1 MPKPALAA
9 LCLCLCLILLA
20 SPAQAQF
27 LVGVAGPMSGPL
39 GPYGAQMVEGARAA
53 ADRINARGGF
63 AGETVELV
71 VVDDYADPTR
81 AEAVAQGLVERGA
94 RVVVGHFTSA
104 LSAIA
109 APVYARAGIVM
120 LTPSATDPTL
130 TDAESWNVFR
140 LAVRDDRQAALSGRH
155 LASAF
160 ANGRVG
166 LVHDK
171 SAYGKG
177 LVDRTRAV
185 INEAGLDDVLYA
197 GIDVGANNYAA
208 LVGQLRDA
216 DVDAVYFGGLHK
228 EAAIILRQMREA
240 GLDAVFVT
248 GDGALSPE
256 FATLAGDAAD
266 GVLMTAPIDRDALDR
281 DLALA
286 REAIGLS
293 GGRTA
298 LASFVALRVVEEA
311 VDALGSSDMRLVAGY
326 LREGGGVDTEI
337 GPIGFDTRGD
347 ATFTEF
353 GLFAWRRA
361 ESGFFDYRDNLVRR

>member
-1 MPKPALAA
+1 MRIPALAA
-9 LCLCLCLILLA
+9 LCLALFVA
-20 SPAQAQF
+20 SVPARAQF
-27 LVGVAGPMSGPL
+27 VVGVAGPMSGPL
-39 GPYGAQMVEGARAA
+39 GAYGAQMAEGARAA
-53 ADRINARGGF
+53 IDQINARGGLD
-63 AGETVELV
+63 GERLELV

-104 LSAIA
+104 PSAIA

-140 LAVRDDRQAALSGRH
+140 LAVRDDRQASLSGRY
-155 LASAF
+155 LAGEF
-160 ANGRVG
+160 AGRRVA

-177 LVDRTRAV
+177 LADRVRAV
-185 INEAGLDDVLYA
+185 MNEAGLDDVFYA
-197 GIDVGANNYAA
+197 GIDVGATNYAPLMA
-208 LVGQLRDA
+208 QLREA
-216 DVDAVYFGGLHK
+216 NVDAVYFGGLHK

-240 GLDAVFVT
+240 GLGAAFVT

-256 FATLAGDAAD
+256 FASLAGDAAE
-266 GVLMTAPIDRDALDR
+266 GALMTAPIERDALDR
-281 DLALA
+281 DLADA
-286 REAIGLS
+286 RAAIGLA

-311 VDALGSSDMRLVAGY
+311 VEIVGSTDMRLVAAY
-326 LREGGGVDTEI
+326 LREGGGVDTEL
-337 GPIGFDTRGD
+337 GPIGFDARGD
-347 ATFTEF
+347 ATFAEF
-353 GLFAWRRA
+353 GLFAWRRG
-361 ESGFFDYRDNLVRR
+361 ESGFLDYRDNLVLR